1 MDSLDQEPQSD
12 RPSKFTLELE
22 ADRMK
27 CPSNTVVLMLILM
40 LILDNSSLFLIHPD
54 TVELT
59 ISLRFS

>member
-12 RPSKFTLELE
+12 RPSKFALELE

-27 CPSNTVVLMLILM
+27 CPLNTVVLMLILM

-59 ISLRFS
+59 ISLRFF